1 MEKILITA
9 LISIL
14 PLTNISHP
22 HEEDPYTTY
31 IQEKLIDLGY
41 LDITTGIN
49 DKNTQEAIKTFQ
61 EKAGLVVDGMVG
73 DETFSKLLLGESSYL
88 SSLNTTLQPTS
99 STSPLS
105 LDTVSPVWDVDS
117 SPYASEIGTL
127 FNLNIPLVT
136 DNVGVVSYDVYVNGA
151 LSTYVTI
158 SDTRLL
164 VTPKY
169 DMACADQLIYVIAF
183 DDAGNSSQSPTFTI
197 PQSDPCISTNSSGGD
212 DGSSGG
218 GQGRSGGS
226 SSGFLVTFGLSGFD
240 TDAAGVAIDSSDNIY
255 ITGTS
260 QGTNLFGKNAT
271 SGTTDDIFVA
281 KLNSSGVV
289 QWVYTAGGTGRDRG
303 RKIALDS
310 SGNVYVVGYY
320 MSTVDFGGGN
330 VTSNGSWDAFILK
343 LNSSGTF
350 QWVKSYGGST
360 GNDLGR
366 DVVVD
371 SNDHVHML
379 GTFRGTVNF
388 DSGDGGGVVNYTS
401 NDYDVFL
408 IRLNSSGIWQSV
420 WRTDNSGSADGRALA
435 IDSNNVTYLTG
446 SFSGTVKFGDD
457 TYTAANS
464 NDLFIHKIDT
474 YTLGSL
480 QPTYTSNIDTTQKAK
495 GIAVDSSGNIYA
507 TGTFQ
512 NTVNFGGGNI
522 TTSGKDIYLLKLNSS
537 LAFQWVKRFATDDGE
552 AGQAF
557 GTAIAIDDDGN
568 VYSVGQIGGNYNLGG
583 QAVVSG
589 SNNDAYIVKYDSS
602 GTFQWSKTF
611 GGGSVMDA
619 HDKVQDIVIDSND
632 FIITAGQI
640 SSNANFSTVG
650 GNTIDFGMDA
660 YNWVLKIKPDTGLID

>member
-1 MEKILITA
+1 MEKIIITA
-9 LISIL
+9 FISIL
-14 PLTNISHP
+14 PLANISHP

-31 IQEKLIDLGY
+31 IQEILIDLGY

-127 FNLNIPLVT
+127 FNLNIPSVT
-136 DNVGVVSYDVYVNGA
+136 DNVGVVSYEVYINGT

-197 PQSDPCISTNSSGGD
+197 PQSDPCISNNSSGG
-212 DGSSGG
+212 G
-218 GQGRSGGS
+218 GQSRSGGS

-310 SGNVYVVGYY
+310 SGNIYVVGYY
-320 MSTVDFGGGN
+320 QNTVDFGGGN

-371 SNDHVHML
+371 SNDNVIML

-388 DSGDGGGVVNYTS
+388 DIGDGGGFYTS

-420 WRTDNSGSADGRALA
+420 WVTTSSGSADGRALA

-446 SFSGTVKFGDD
+446 SYSGSVTFGANNR
-457 TYTAANS
+457 TATNS

-474 YTLGSL
+474 YDNDNNTQL
-480 QPTYTSNIDTTQKAK
+480 TYALNVDTTQKAK

-522 TTSGKDIYLLKLNSS
+522 TSSGKDIYLLKLNSS
-537 LAFQWVKRFATDDGE
+537 LVFQWVKRFARDDGA

-557 GTAIAIDDDGN
+557 GTAVAVDDDGN

-583 QAVVSG
+583 QDVASG
-589 SNNDAYIVKYDSS
+589 SNNDAYIVKHDSS

-611 GGGSVMDA
+611 GGGSGMDTY
-619 HDKVQDIVIDSND
+619 DKVQDIVIDSND

-640 SSNANFSTVG
+640 SGNTNFSTVG
-650 GNTIDFGMDA
+650 GNTIDFGSDA
-660 YNWVLKIKPDTGLID
+660 HNWVLKIKSATGLID

>member
-14 PLTNISHP
+14 PFNNISHP

-31 IQEKLIDLGY
+31 IQEILIDLGY

-127 FNLNIPLVT
+127 FNLNIPSVT
-136 DNVGVVSYDVYVNGA
+136 DNVGVVSYEVYVNGV

-197 PQSDPCISTNSSGGD
+197 PQSDPCISNNSSGG
-212 DGSSGG
+212 G
-218 GQGRSGGS
+218 GQSRSGGS

-310 SGNVYVVGYY
+310 SGNIYVVGYY
-320 MSTVDFGGGN
+320 QNTVDFGGGN
-330 VTSNGSWDAFILK
+330 VKSNGSWDAFILK

-371 SNDHVHML
+371 SNDNVIML

-388 DSGDGGGVVNYTS
+388 DSGDGGGFYTS

-420 WRTDNSGSADGRALA
+420 WVTTNNGSADGRALA

-446 SFSGTVKFGDD
+446 SYSGSVTFGANNR
-457 TYTAANS
+457 TASNS

-474 YTLGSL
+474 YDNDNNTQL
-480 QPTYTSNIDTTQKAK
+480 TYALNVDTTQKAK

-522 TTSGKDIYLLKLNSS
+522 TSSGKDIYLLKLNSS
-537 LAFQWVKRFATDDGE
+537 LVFQWVKRFARDDGA

-557 GTAIAIDDDGN
+557 GTAVAVDDDGN

-583 QAVVSG
+583 QDVASG
-589 SNNDAYIVKYDSS
+589 SNNDAYIVKHDSS

-611 GGGSVMDA
+611 GGGSGMDTY
-619 HDKVQDIVIDSND
+619 DKVQDIVIDSND

-640 SSNANFSTVG
+640 SGNTNFSTVG
-650 GNTIDFGMDA
+650 GNTIDFGSDA
-660 YNWVLKIKPDTGLID
+660 HNWVLKIKPDTGLID

>member
-136 DNVGVVSYDVYVNGA
+136 DNVGVVSYEIYINGA

-197 PQSDPCISTNSSGGD
+197 PQSDPCISTNSSGGGG
-212 DGSSGG
+212 GSSGG

-310 SGNVYVVGYY
+310 SGNIYVVGYY
-320 MSTVDFGGGN
+320 QNTVDFGGGN

-371 SNDHVHML
+371 SNDNVIML

-388 DSGDGGGVVNYTS
+388 DSGDGGGEVNYTS

-408 IRLNSSGIWQSV
+408 IKLNSSGIWQFV
-420 WRTDNSGSADGRALA
+420 WRTENSGSADARALA
-435 IDSNNVTYLTG
+435 IDSNNFTYLTG
-446 SFSGTVKFGDD
+446 SFSGTVKFGSN

-464 NDLFIHKIDT
+464 NDLFIHKFDT
-474 YTLGSL
+474 DNNGSS
-480 QPTYTSNIDTTQKAK
+480 QSTYTSNIDTTQKAK
-495 GIAVDSSGNIYA
+495 GISVDSSGNIYA

-660 YNWVLKIKPDTGLID
+660 HNWVLKIKPATGLID

>member
-14 PLTNISHP
+14 PFNNISHP

-127 FNLNIPLVT
+127 FNLNIPSVT
-136 DNVGVVSYDVYVNGA
+136 DNVGVVSYEVYINGT

-197 PQSDPCISTNSSGGD
+197 PQSDPCISTNSSSGG
-212 DGSSGG
+212 GG

-310 SGNVYVVGYY
+310 SGNIYVVGYY
-320 MSTVDFGGGN
+320 QNTVDFGGGN

-371 SNDHVHML
+371 SNDNVIML

-388 DSGDGGGVVNYTS
+388 DSGDGGGFYTS

-420 WRTDNSGSADGRALA
+420 WVTTSSGSADGRALA

-446 SFSGTVKFGDD
+446 SYSGSVTFGANNR
-457 TYTAANS
+457 TATNS

-474 YTLGSL
+474 YDNENNTQL
-480 QPTYTSNIDTTQKAK
+480 TYALNVDTTQKAK

-522 TTSGKDIYLLKLNSS
+522 TSSGKDIYLLKLNSS
-537 LAFQWVKRFATDDGE
+537 LVFQWVKRFARDDGA

-557 GTAIAIDDDGN
+557 GTAVAVDDDGN

-583 QAVVSG
+583 QDVASG
-589 SNNDAYIVKYDSS
+589 SNNDAYIVKHDSS

-611 GGGSVMDA
+611 GGGSGMDTY
-619 HDKVQDIVIDSND
+619 DKVQDIVIDSND

-640 SSNANFSTVG
+640 SGNTNFSTVG
-650 GNTIDFGMDA
+650 GNTIDFGSDA
-660 YNWVLKIKPDTGLID
+660 HNWVLKIKSATGLID

>member
-73 DETFSKLLLGESSYL
+73 DETLSKLLLGESSYL

-127 FNLNIPLVT
+127 FNLNIPSVT
-136 DNVGVVSYDVYVNGA
+136 DNVGVVSYEVYINGA

-371 SNDHVHML
+371 SNDNVIML

-388 DSGDGGGVVNYTS
+388 DSGDGGGEVNYTS

-420 WRTDNSGSADGRALA
+420 WRTENSGSADARALA

-474 YTLGSL
+474 YTLGAL

-495 GIAVDSSGNIYA
+495 GISVDSSGNIYA

-537 LAFQWVKRFATDDGE
+537 LAFQWVKRFASDDGE
-552 AGQAF
+552 VGQAL

-611 GGGSVMDA
+611 GGGSGMDA

-660 YNWVLKIKPDTGLID
+660 HNWVLKIKPATGLID

>member
-14 PLTNISHP
+14 PFNNISHP

-127 FNLNIPLVT
+127 FNLNIPSVT
-136 DNVGVVSYDVYVNGA
+136 DNVGVVSYEVYINGT

-197 PQSDPCISTNSSGGD
+197 PQSDPCISTDSSG
-212 DGSSGG
+212 GG

-226 SSGFLVTFGLSGFD
+226 SAGFLVTFGLSGFD

-260 QGTNLFGKNAT
+260 QGTSLFGKNAT

-310 SGNVYVVGYY
+310 SGNIYVVGYY
-320 MSTVDFGGGN
+320 QNTVDFGGGN

-350 QWVKSYGGST
+350 QWVKSYGGSA

-371 SNDHVHML
+371 SNDNVIML

-388 DSGDGGGVVNYTS
+388 DNGDGGSVVNYTS
-401 NDYDVFL
+401 NDYDIFL

-420 WRTDNSGSADGRALA
+420 WVTTSSGSADGRALA

-446 SFSGTVKFGDD
+446 SYSGSVTFGANNR
-457 TYTAANS
+457 TATNS

-474 YTLGSL
+474 YDNDNNTQL
-480 QPTYTSNIDTTQKAK
+480 TYALNVDTTQKAK

-522 TTSGKDIYLLKLNSS
+522 TSSGKDIYLLKLNSS
-537 LAFQWVKRFATDDGE
+537 LVFQWVKRFARDDGA

-557 GTAIAIDDDGN
+557 GTAVAVDDDGN

-583 QAVVSG
+583 QDVASG
-589 SNNDAYIVKYDSS
+589 SNNDAYIVKHDSS

-611 GGGSVMDA
+611 GGGSGMDTY
-619 HDKVQDIVIDSND
+619 DKVQDIVIDSND

-640 SSNANFSTVG
+640 SGNTNFSTVG
-650 GNTIDFGMDA
+650 GNTIDFGSDA
-660 YNWVLKIKPDTGLID
+660 HNWVLKIKSATGLID

>member
-1 MEKILITA
+1 M
-9 LISIL
+9 
-14 PLTNISHP
+14 
-22 HEEDPYTTY
+22 D
-31 IQEKLIDLGY
+31 
-41 LDITTGIN
+41 
-49 DKNTQEAIKTFQ
+49 
-61 EKAGLVVDGMVG
+61 
-73 DETFSKLLLGESSYL
+73 
-88 SSLNTTLQPTS
+88 
-99 STSPLS
+99 
-105 LDTVSPVWDVDS
+105 
-117 SPYASEIGTL
+117 
-127 FNLNIPLVT
+127 
-136 DNVGVVSYDVYVNGA
+136 
-151 LSTYVTI
+151 
-158 SDTRLL
+158 
-164 VTPKY
+164 
-169 DMACADQLIYVIAF
+169 
-183 DDAGNSSQSPTFTI
+183 
-197 PQSDPCISTNSSGGD
+197 
-212 DGSSGG
+212 
-218 GQGRSGGS
+218 
-226 SSGFLVTFGLSGFD
+226 
-240 TDAAGVAIDSSDNIY
+240 
-255 ITGTS
+255 
-260 QGTNLFGKNAT
+260 
-271 SGTTDDIFVA
+271 
-281 KLNSSGVV
+281 
-289 QWVYTAGGTGRDRG
+289 
-303 RKIALDS
+303 
-310 SGNVYVVGYY
+310 
-320 MSTVDFGGGN
+320 
-330 VTSNGSWDAFILK
+330 
-343 LNSSGTF
+343 
-350 QWVKSYGGST
+350 
-360 GNDLGR
+360 
-366 DVVVD
+366 
-371 SNDHVHML
+371 
-379 GTFRGTVNF
+379 
-388 DSGDGGGVVNYTS
+388 
-401 NDYDVFL
+401 
-408 IRLNSSGIWQSV
+408 
-420 WRTDNSGSADGRALA
+420 SGSADGRALA

-474 YTLGSL
+474 YTLGAL

-495 GIAVDSSGNIYA
+495 GISVDSSGNIYA